1 MQNLTEQRIPIEIQ
15 DAAYIEQ
22 ELPEYRGNPLI
33 EALPPILSQAETIGM
48 LAQNPSFDVSEL
60 SLGREVRMYC
70 TMRLKDFYQ
79 PLGVHLRLEFML
91 SCAIRQG
98 YLSRNPLRDDHY
110 EMISNGFR
118 DLTDKESGTR
128 TYWAPRYLPESTASG
143 FSIIGVSGIGKTSA
157 IRKILK
163 HYPQTIRHTRYNG
176 KPLCITQLTYVQLE
190 CPFDGSVK
198 GICIKFFEEIDY
210 ILGTDYTQM
219 TSRGRGATVDK
230 LMIWMAQVARNHSI
244 GVLIIDEIQH
254 LVEGKGNSAAVMLNF
269 FVNLVNTLGIPIIL
283 IGTNAAEPILRSE
296 FRQAR
301 RGTGQGDL
309 FWPRMEQDAWWT
321 LFMRAL
327 WKFQWVRHPVPLT
340 QGIENAMYHE
350 SQGIIDIVMK
360 VFMLSQIT
368 AISDK
373 TETVDEGTI
382 HRTGALCLQGVQ
394 PMLIALR
401 TNDNEAIAR
410 YRDIRP
416 VEVEPIIDG
425 MLEAEK
431 AESGKPPSLKDRAVD
446 RLLLLFIGRTE
457 ATEAVKTVL
466 LGNPNIHFENLVRK
480 AFQMASGMIVPPM
493 DNTPEKTSNP
503 PDSLA
508 SSTSVN
514 DEF

>member
-22 ELPEYRGNPLI
+22 ELSEYRGNPLI
-33 EALPPILSQAETIGM
+33 EALPPILSQTETIEM
-48 LAQNPSFDVSEL
+48 LAKIPSFDVSEQSL
-60 SLGREVRMYC
+60 SREIRMYC

-79 PLGVHLRLEFML
+79 PLSVHLRLELML

-110 EMISNGFR
+110 ELISYGFR
-118 DLTDKESGTR
+118 DLTDKESGTLA
-128 TYWAPRYLPESTASG
+128 YWAPQYLPESTACG
-143 FSIIGVSGIGKTSA
+143 FSIIGVSGIGKTST
-157 IRKILK
+157 IQKILK
-163 HYPQTIRHTRYNG
+163 HYPQTIRHTKYNG
-176 KPLCITQLTYVQLE
+176 KPFCITQLTYVRLE
-190 CPFDGSVK
+190 CPFDSSVK
-198 GICIKFFEEIDY
+198 GLCIKFFEEIDY
-210 ILGTDYTQM
+210 ILGTNYTQM
-219 TSRGRGATVDK
+219 TSRKQGVTVDK
-230 LMIWMAQVARNHSI
+230 LMIWMAQVARNHFI

-283 IGTNAAEPILRSE
+283 IGTNAAEPVLRSE

-309 FWPRMEQDAWWT
+309 FWPRMAHDAWWT

-327 WKFQWVRHPVPLT
+327 WKFQWVQHPVPLT

-368 AISDK
+368 AISDN
-373 TETVDEGTI
+373 TETVDEDTI
-382 HRTGALCLQGVQ
+382 HRTGALCMQGVQ
-394 PMLIALR
+394 PMLNALR
-401 TNDNEAIAR
+401 TNNNEAIAR
-410 YRDIRP
+410 YRDIWP
-416 VEVEPIIDG
+416 VDVEPILHG
-425 MLEAEK
+425 MIEAEK
-431 AESGKPPSLKDRAVD
+431 AKSSKSSSLKDRAID
-446 RLLLLFIGRTE
+446 QLLLLFIGRTE
-457 ATEAVKTVL
+457 AAEAVKTVL
-466 LGNPNIHFENLVRK
+466 QGNPSISFENLVKK
-480 AFQMASGMIVPPM
+480 AFQIASGMVVPPG
-493 DNTPEKTSNP
+493 DNTPRKSENP

-508 SSTSVN
+508 SSTSLN